1 MVLSANDGQSEAV
14 SSVSLHYAL
23 KYGVSVEVLN
33 ALIET
38 KPALLLETDSLK
50 CTPLHAVFLLDNEEY
65 ESLGIIRSLLTT
77 PGENATKIKDSLDRL
92 PLHIAASKGASNAV
106 LELLIDAYADGCYR
120 QNKDGDLPI
129 HLLVRSGKAS
139 SAALEL
145 LIRPIM
151 KNETICRIP
160 GSVGLE
166 LPFHIAVEYNC
177 SFKILETLLITFGKA
192 ASIPRRKPSK
202 EGKHQSSVYALT
214 MIEELK
220 STFGAQNASLGSEI
234 SPKEA
239 AKIEMAKADIDL
251 RSDLIFL
258 HNPLVTPGDNS
269 DKNEL
274 EYRKDPN
281 RIRRLQ
287 NLIRR
292 EAIECV
298 ERSELNGDVHLSEMA
313 RLAWFFFCTFDNESD
328 PYDHY
333 ASAVAKILRDMPT
346 SVVTFLAKIQ
356 NPLSPHIPMVDSAI
370 PSCKRIILNRILF
383 VGR

>member
-1 MVLSANDGQSEAV
+1 MVLSANDGQSDIISGV
-14 SSVSLHYAL
+14 TLHYAL
-23 KYGVSVEVLN
+23 KNGVSVEVLN

-38 KPALLLETDSLK
+38 KPVLLLETDSFK

-106 LELLIDAYADGCYR
+106 LELLVDAYADGCYR

-129 HLLVRSGKAS
+129 HLLVRSGKAT
-139 SAALEL
+139 AAAIEL

-151 KNETICRIP
+151 KNETICRIR

-166 LPFHIAVEYNC
+166 LPFHIAVQYNC
-177 SFKILETLLITFGKA
+177 SFKILETLLITFGEA

-202 EGKHQSSVYALT
+202 DGKPQTSKYALA
-214 MIEELK
+214 MIEEYK
-220 STFGAQNASLGSEI
+220 STFGSQHESLDSEM

-239 AKIEMAKADIDL
+239 ARVEMTKADIDL

-258 HNPLVTPGDNS
+258 HNPLVTAS
-269 DKNEL
+269 DSDDKEL
-274 EYRKDPN
+274 DYRKDPN

-292 EAIECV
+292 EAIDCV
-298 ERSELNGDVHLSEMA
+298 ERSKVNDNIYLSEMA

-328 PYDHY
+328 LYDHY
-333 ASAVAKILRDMPT
+333 ASAVDRILRDLPT

-356 NPLSPHIPMVDSAI
+356 SPLSPHMPMVDVAI